1 MIRKPIFIVAA
12 VLAALAVG
20 TAVIFAKQQSASPEK
35 TEPASVA
42 KPALTV
48 ATTQA
53 DIDKSAD
60 YVKRQR
66 QHHGVAGAS
75 IGAEANGLRLTD
87 VRVNVGDQ
95 IEKGQILATFAAETI
110 EADVAQAQANLAE
123 AEANAQESAANGDR
137 ARRLQ
142 PTGAMSAQQINQ
154 YLTAERAAQARVQ
167 AAKATL
173 NAQQLRMKFT
183 RVVAPDRGVISSR
196 MATVGAVVGAGTEL
210 FRMIRQGRLEWR
222 AEVMSEEL
230 GRLKPGTPVTVTA
243 ANGVTLQGKVRIVAP
258 TVDPQT
264 RAALVYVDLP
274 GDAGD
279 VGMFATGLF
288 GLGASGALTVPQ
300 QAVLMRDGF
309 TYVFAVNADQRVA
322 QLKVTTGRRVGD
334 RIEIIAGLKEDEL
347 IVASGAG
354 FLNDGDLVKAL
365 AQATA
370 NRNKGIAMNFS
381 SLSIK
386 YPIPAIMLFALLTI
400 AGLNGLSALTAC
412 RIFPISNYRL
422 SPSTASLPGAAPA
435 QLETEVARKIEDSV
449 ATLQGVKNIYTKILD
464 GMAYVTVEFNWKK
477 TCGGGERC
485 ARCGDADSRTTA
497 QLNCGIRS

>member
-1 MIRKPIFIVAA
+1 MIRKPIYIVAA
-12 VLAALAVG
+12 VLAVLAVG
-20 TAVIFAKQQSASPEK
+20 TAVIFAKQQSATPEK
-35 TEPASVA
+35 TVPAPAAIA

-48 ATTQA
+48 ATTQPTLSTLP
-53 DIDKSAD
+53 IKLSANGNIMAWQD
-60 YVKRQR
+60 
-66 QHHGVAGAS
+66 AS

-87 VRVNVGDQ
+87 VRVNVGDR

-110 EADVAQAQANLAE
+110 QADVAQAQANLAE

-183 RVVAPDRGVISSR
+183 RVVAPDSGVISAR
-196 MATVGAVVGAGTEL
+196 MATVGAVVSAGNEL

-230 GRLKPGTPVTVTA
+230 GRLKPGTPVSVKA
-243 ANGVTLQGKVRIVAP
+243 ANGATLPGKVRIVAP

-274 GDAGD
+274 GDAGATA
-279 VGMFATGLF
+279 GMFATGQF
-288 GLGASGALTVPQ
+288 DLGASSALTVPQ

-334 RIEIIAGLKEDEL
+334 RIEIIGGLQADET
-347 IVASGAG
+347 IVAGGAG

-365 AQATA
+365 PQATA
-370 NRNKGIAMNFS
+370 NRN
-381 SLSIK
+381 
-386 YPIPAIMLFALLTI
+386 Y
-400 AGLNGLSALTAC
+400 
-412 RIFPISNYRL
+412 
-422 SPSTASLPGAAPA
+422 
-435 QLETEVARKIEDSV
+435 
-449 ATLQGVKNIYTKILD
+449 
-464 GMAYVTVEFNWKK
+464 
-477 TCGGGERC
+477 
-485 ARCGDADSRTTA
+485 
-497 QLNCGIRS
+497 